1 MVRTLNRKIRW
12 TRTLS
17 SRDYK
22 VGKIQASWYK
32 LVIRHVQVD
41 WNDMKINYTKK
52 EYRLLLD
59 MVEIAEWVLNAHK
72 TASSDE
78 IKKYSNLYQK
88 ILSYAKDM
96 GFENLI
102 VYDKDLDG
110 YYATAEYEESEH
122 MRYIEEFEDDVF
134 WDALPNRLAVRD
146 LVKQVGEKKYTEME
160 FEERAKKLL
169 ELESIYYTE
178 LAENGIDNLQ
188 FANLY
193 PSDMS
198 DLH

>member
-1 MVRTLNRKIRW
+1 
-12 TRTLS
+12 
-17 SRDYK
+17 
-22 VGKIQASWYK
+22 
-32 LVIRHVQVD
+32 
-41 WNDMKINYTKK
+41 MKINYTKN

-78 IKKYSNLYQK
+78 IKKYSDLYQK

-102 VYDKDLDG
+102 IYDKNLDG
-110 YYATAEYEESEH
+110 YFATSEYEESEH

-134 WDALPNRLAVRD
+134 WDALPHRLAVRD
-146 LVKQVGEKKYTEME
+146 LVKEVGEKKYEEME
-160 FEERAKKLL
+160 FVERATKLV
-169 ELESIYYTE
+169 ELESIYYKE
-178 LAENGIDNLQ
+178 LEENGIDNLRFENQ
-188 FANLY
+188 S
-193 PSDMS
+193 PSDMP

>member
-1 MVRTLNRKIRW
+1 
-12 TRTLS
+12 
-17 SRDYK
+17 
-22 VGKIQASWYK
+22 
-32 LVIRHVQVD
+32 
-41 WNDMKINYTKK
+41 MKINFTKN

-78 IKKYSNLYQK
+78 IKKYSDLYQK

-102 VYDKDLDG
+102 IYDKNLDG
-110 YYATAEYEESEH
+110 YFATSEYEESEH

-134 WDALPNRLAVRD
+134 WDALPHRLAVRD
-146 LVKQVGEKKYTEME
+146 LVKEVGEKKYEEME
-160 FEERAKKLL
+160 FVKRATKLV
-169 ELESIYYTE
+169 ELESIYYKE
-178 LAENGIDNLQ
+178 LEENGIDNLRFENQ
-188 FANLY
+188 S
-193 PSDMS
+193 PSDMT

>member
-1 MVRTLNRKIRW
+1 
-12 TRTLS
+12 
-17 SRDYK
+17 
-22 VGKIQASWYK
+22 
-32 LVIRHVQVD
+32 
-41 WNDMKINYTKK
+41 MKINFTKK

-59 MVEIAEWVLNAHK
+59 MVEMAEWVLNAHK

-78 IKKYSNLYQK
+78 IKKYSDFYQK

-110 YYATAEYEESEH
+110 HFATAEYEAAEH

-134 WDALPNRLAVRD
+134 WDALPLRLAERD
-146 LVKQVGEKKYTEME
+146 LVNEVGEKKYEEME
-160 FEERAKKLL
+160 FVERATKMV
-169 ELESIYYTE
+169 ELESVYYDE
-178 LAENGIDNLQ
+178 LEEHGIDNLRFESQ
-188 FANLY
+188 
-193 PSDMS
+193 PKSDKP

>member
-1 MVRTLNRKIRW
+1 
-12 TRTLS
+12 
-17 SRDYK
+17 
-22 VGKIQASWYK
+22 
-32 LVIRHVQVD
+32 
-41 WNDMKINYTKK
+41 MKINYTKK

-78 IKKYSNLYQK
+78 IKKYSDLYQK

-96 GFENLI
+96 GYENLI
-102 VYDKDLDG
+102 NYDKNLDG
-110 YYATAEYEESEH
+110 YYATFEYEESVH

-134 WDALPNRLAVRD
+134 WDALPHRLAMRD

-160 FEERAKKLL
+160 FEERATKLV
-169 ELESIYYTE
+169 EIESIYSKE
-178 LAENGIDNLQ
+178 LEDNGIENLR
-188 FANLY
+188 FENLS
-193 PSDMS
+193 PSEVK

>member
-1 MVRTLNRKIRW
+1 
-12 TRTLS
+12 
-17 SRDYK
+17 
-22 VGKIQASWYK
+22 
-32 LVIRHVQVD
+32 
-41 WNDMKINYTKK
+41 MKINFTNK

-78 IKKYSNLYQK
+78 IKKYSDLYQK

-102 VYDKDLDG
+102 IYDKNLDG
-110 YYATAEYEESEH
+110 YFATSEYEESEH

-134 WDALPNRLAVRD
+134 WDALPHRLAVRD
-146 LVKQVGEKKYTEME
+146 LVKEVGEKKYEEME
-160 FEERAKKLL
+160 FVERATKLV
-169 ELESIYYTE
+169 ELESIYYKE
-178 LAENGIDNLQ
+178 LEENGIDNLRFENQ
-188 FANLY
+188 S
-193 PSDMS
+193 PSDMP